1 MIIGCDL
8 ITLSLGITSAVM
20 DQEHHLG
27 VKYTLFLIA
36 VAFYIMMVCTLIQ
49 DVAQPLYDRRDG
61 DDHHR
66 LLAED
71 SDIDDTIQ
79 LFNDLE
85 VLTIVSWSFYPIAVL
100 LGRAHFGLITQSVED
115 GFICILDI
123 ISKIGME
130 GLIIAYAVE
139 HYGDAA
145 DDGH

>member
-1 MIIGCDL
+1 
-8 ITLSLGITSAVM
+8 
-20 DQEHHLG
+20 
-27 VKYTLFLIA
+27 
-36 VAFYIMMVCTLIQ
+36 MVCTLIQ
-49 DVAQPLYDRRDG
+49 DVAQPLYDRRNG

-66 LLAED
+66 FLAEETD
-71 SDIDDTIQ
+71 DDTIQ

-123 ISKIGME
+123 VSKIGME

-139 HYGDAA
+139 HYKEVN